1 MKPRTLL
8 FSVFLLVF
16 ISTSVYSDNY
26 TSEQIENKFSSF
38 NKMRITGYSLLF
50 SGIFVDFV
58 GLYFFTAGLSKM
70 LKDDQYLDDDTDEI
84 FPDGYFQMVTGE
96 IGLCF
101 GIPMAVAGAVLSSI
115 GKRKA
120 AAHNRRL
127 QLTFSPSSLQLTL
140 LF

>member
-16 ISTSVYSDNY
+16 IGTSVYSDNY

-58 GLYFFTAGLSKM
+58 GIYFFTAGLSKM

-101 GIPMAVAGAVLSSI
+101 GIPMTVAGAVLSSI
-115 GKRKA
+115 GKRKSA
-120 AAHNRRL
+120 EYGRRL
-127 QLTFSPSSLQLTL
+127 QLTFSPSSLQLNV
-140 LF
+140 FF